1 MGRASKPPRL
11 VLRGSSWYIIDEGR
25 KIACGTREQ
34 GEAITALAQ
43 YNAGKVTAA
52 ERAKAGLPRVHD
64 DVLVK
69 HVLDGYEAARL
80 KDLKKK
86 KNRSVY
92 ADTRIA
98 LLRQGVDESDAHR
111 LADEASKR
119 TEIDVTS
126 IGNDRFVMKHLRAYF
141 GLLRP
146 SHICQAVVEEYAIRR
161 RDEGVSRRSTGHVV
175 RRVADGTIEKELVI
189 LRAALRWA
197 AKDDRARWLGGA
209 EPPAFSMPVSGAR
222 SRIRWLTKGEAAKL
236 IAGSHLPHI
245 RLYFR
250 IALATGARKE
260 AIELLRWS
268 DVDFE
273 RNLVDFGR
281 VEKDNNKKRPLIQ
294 MTPELRR
301 ELWNAKQV
309 ACSDYV
315 IEFRGRRAGNVK
327 KSIRAAI
334 EKAGLKSVDPNEDVV
349 GHIMKHT
356 FVSWML
362 QCGKSYEEIALI
374 LNTSSATLR
383 RTYGHVDLNAA
394 ADVADAVA
402 LDEHLQRIEWQPTSV
417 LLTESAA

>member
-1 MGRASKPPRL
+1 MAPCL
-11 VLRGSSWYIIDEGR
+11 
-25 KIACGTREQ
+25 Q
-34 GEAITALAQ
+34 
-43 YNAGKVTAA
+43 
-52 ERAKAGLPRVHD
+52 LPSPHP
-64 DVLVK
+64 K
-69 HVLDGYEAARL
+69 
-80 KDLKKK
+80 
-86 KNRSVY
+86 
-92 ADTRIA
+92 
-98 LLRQGVDESDAHR
+98 SD
-111 LADEASKR
+111 
-119 TEIDVTS
+119 
-126 IGNDRFVMKHLRAYF
+126 N
-141 GLLRP
+141 P
-146 SHICQAVVEEYAIRR
+146 
-161 RDEGVSRRSTGHVV
+161 
-175 RRVADGTIEKELVI
+175 
-189 LRAALRWA
+189 
-197 AKDDRARWLGGA
+197 
-209 EPPAFSMPVSGAR
+209 
-222 SRIRWLTKGEAAKL
+222 WLTKGEAAKL
-236 IAGSHLPHI
+236 IASSHLPHI

-260 AIELLRWS
+260 AIDLLRWS

-301 ELWNAKQV
+301 ELWNSKQV
-309 ACSDYV
+309 SCSDYV

-334 EKAGLKSVDPNEDVV
+334 KKAGLKSVDPNEDVV

-362 QCGKSYEEIALI
+362 QSGKSREEIALI

-383 RTYGHVDLNAA
+383 RTYGHVDLSAA